1 MHVWPGLGPG
11 GANNPPWRADG
22 ALRPVCAEQAGASQP
37 HVGRAE
43 VTFIAGAAP
52 SFSFYYFCGLH
63 RTYMKKK
70 SVRVESTQRC
80 CV

>member
-11 GANNPPWRADG
+11 GANNPSWRADG
-22 ALRPVCAEQAGASQP
+22 ALRPVCAELAGASQP

-43 VTFIAGAAP
+43 VTLIAGAAP
-52 SFSFYYFCGLH
+52 SFSFYYFCGLCIGH
-63 RTYMKKK
+63 IYE
-70 SVRVESTQRC
+70 SGRVESTQRC